1 MKKRASMNQGW
12 VRRKTGRQGMKFI
25 QGFTLIELMVTL
37 AVAAVL
43 LTLAVP
49 SFMDATLGSKLSSYA
64 NNLVGSVHLARGE
77 AIKRNAAV
85 AMCVSANG
93 TNCTSGGWEQGWVLF
108 HDADNDAVLDSG
120 ETLIHRQ
127 QALPSGIKITESGS
141 ATAISFQPTGVS
153 TSSYTLTICRAA
165 PVGKQER
172 VVTISTTRRASV
184 AQTTAGSCL

>member
-1 MKKRASMNQGW
+1 MNPGW
-12 VRRKTGRQGMKFI
+12 FRRKTGHQEMKFLR
-25 QGFTLIELMVTL
+25 GFTLIELMMTL

-64 NNLVGSVHLARGE
+64 NNLVGSTHLARGE
-77 AIKRNAAV
+77 AIKRNAPV
-85 AMCVSANG
+85 VMCVSANG

-108 HDADNDAVLDSG
+108 YDADNDATFDSA

-127 QALPSGIKITESGS
+127 QTLPTGIKITESGS

-153 TSSYTLTICRAA
+153 TSSYTLTICRAT

-172 VVTISTTRRASV
+172 VVTISPTRRASV
-184 AQTTAGSCL
+184 TQTTAGSCS